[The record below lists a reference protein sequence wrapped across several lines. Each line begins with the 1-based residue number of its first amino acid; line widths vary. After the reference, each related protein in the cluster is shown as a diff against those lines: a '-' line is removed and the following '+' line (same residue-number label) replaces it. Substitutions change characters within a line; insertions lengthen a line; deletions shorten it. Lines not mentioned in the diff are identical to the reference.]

1 MQTIDQLFGLEAER
15 EAAATRANPA
25 VQTPVTAT
33 TRAQNVSPSNPLRAL
48 ADPRNSAIFW
58 IGLAALLGLVIVSG
72 QLKVSAAI
80 AARGG
85 KR

>member
-1 MQTIDQLFGLEAER
+1 MHTMEDVFGLEAER
-15 EAAATRANPA
+15 MAAAAVANPS
-25 VQTPVTAT
+25 VQTPIAAT
-33 TRAQNVSPSNPLRAL
+33 TRAQDVPSANPLRAL

-58 IGLAALLGLVIVSG
+58 IGLAALLGLIIVTG
-72 QLKVSAAI
+72 QLKVSAAV